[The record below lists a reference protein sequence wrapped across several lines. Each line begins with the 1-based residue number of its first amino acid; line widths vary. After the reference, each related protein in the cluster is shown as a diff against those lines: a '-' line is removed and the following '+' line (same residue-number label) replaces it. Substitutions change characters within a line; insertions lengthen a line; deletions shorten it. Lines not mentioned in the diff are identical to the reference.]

1 MILSIK
7 KDKII
12 VEIYSILDIFL
23 KYWEKYLLTI
33 GIEMAD
39 FGIKKGDYYFTTK

>member
-7 KDKII
+7 TDKVII
-12 VEIYSILDIFL
+12 KIYSILDIFL

-33 GIEMAD
+33 GIEIANI
-39 FGIKKGDYYFTTK
+39 GIKKRDYYFTA